1 MRLEDDRHPAPNEG
15 HDRETAGVILP
26 PPFVYLG
33 GLLPG
38 LAADHLLGLPSL
50 PGLAGT
56 VGLSAAIALGL
67 LGLALVL
74 IAARHFSEAG
84 TAIPPYRPSTALVT
98 RGLYRVSRN
107 PIYLGF
113 ALIYLALMAGFASL
127 GALVLLPA
135 VLLVMEFGVIRREE
149 RYLERRFGQPYRDYR
164 ARVRRWL

>member
-38 LAADHLLGLPSL
+38 LA
-50 PGLAGT
+50 GT
-56 VGLSAAIALGL
+56 VGLSAAVALGL

-74 IAARHFSEAG
+74 IAARRFSEAG

-149 RYLERRFGQPYRDYR
+149 CYLERRFGQPYRDYR
-164 ARVRRWL
+164 ARVRRWF